1 MDWHHGMKNIP
12 QPKTSLITFA
22 AAALN
27 GILAKHAYQGDTDDG
42 TADHRPTV
50 DEMGNVA
57 EAAWDYAFAMEEKWM
72 ELYKLELVFKTLEQ
86 SMPMPDCMSSS
97 KKNMP
102 PPNYAG

>member
-1 MDWHHGMKNIP
+1 MDWHHVMKNIP

-50 DEMGNVA
+50 HEMDNVA

-72 ELYKLELVFKTLEQ
+72 ELHEPEPAFKPLEQ
-86 SMPMPDCMSSS
+86 AMNDCMPPS
-97 KKNMP
+97 KNQMP
-102 PPNYAG
+102 PYAG